1 MNYNELNIIFKYLL
15 NREPYRNEINIL
27 IKKSRGEVNQM
38 ILNSKE
44 YKKFMRSNN
53 ILLKNKVYENFKIY
67 NKSLNENEKIIFD
80 LYVLYRN
87 HNYNIDIIDK
97 YLNEKMT
104 TLQVLFKDIDNYYLS
119 NEINK
124 NLYFQELTLKYFDFQ
139 FNILELE
146 FYFINNIKSYNIL
159 IKKIESII

>member
-1 MNYNELNIIFKYLL
+1 MNYSELTVIFKYLL
-15 NREPYRNEINIL
+15 NRVPYHNEINIL

-53 ILLKNKVYENFKIY
+53 ILLKNKVYEHFKIY
-67 NKSLNENEKIIFD
+67 NKKLNENEKIIFD

-87 HNYNIDIIDK
+87 NNYNIDIIDK
-97 YLNEKMT
+97 FLNEKMT

-119 NEINK
+119 KEINK